1 MSMAKEYINVG
12 SYLINLV
19 EENRGIFEERY
30 KENIKL
36 ILDFINVVSEDCE
49 NKNVFLEKLHFIKL
63 NDDEVINNTS
73 DNAYSDML
81 VGR

>member
-1 MSMAKEYINVG
+1 MAKEYINVG